1 MQFLQ
6 KVAESLPIEKLPDWS
21 DILVIFPNR
30 RSIVFFK
37 KILKER
43 FPGQTIILPKIVELN
58 DWIIDLTGME
68 KTDKAEAELFLY
80 QAFIESDVPEDLKN
94 FDRFLSRAP
103 KIINDFNEIDK
114 QCHDVEKV
122 FSEYA
127 KYREIDLKFSTH
139 QQSEY
144 EWHYLQLLQTIPSI
158 YSKWLDLLVSHNKT
172 YEGFAYKYVAQH
184 LTEIAPRFSKIIIA
198 GFNALSISEQIIFKH
213 LEENFDT
220 QIFWDVDAYYFED
233 TYHEAGYF
241 LRKNDQLFKNKPSL
255 QLQKNFEKSK
265 NFYIYPLSGVYEQL
279 SALKHNIATHTHENT
294 LIIFAD
300 ESMILPFLNFV
311 RQNDPDFNI
320 THGLP
325 LNQGDIFF
333 LYQQCLE
340 FIKLIHQNG
349 HLIYLPVVKNYIH
362 NPFIQWL
369 NPGLAERITENFK
382 QNQNLLIP
390 KTEFLNFF
398 SDQSFANLL
407 TNENLPWNDL
417 FSILHRWESVMHEL
431 YNKQDDL
438 AGENTF
444 KINEWN
450 LLHEILQK
458 IYQISRQWPGL
469 FSIKHLERY
478 FNHYVVAEF
487 LPLTGEPLTG
497 MQIMGILESRNL
509 AFDNVHIVGCN
520 DEFLP
525 GKQHLS
531 TTLISEIRKRFS
543 LPSLFES
550 QAVMAYHFYRII
562 QHAQSI
568 YLYYNDTTENINSSG
583 PSRYLMQ
590 LEYEL
595 CRQNPHIQFQK
606 VNYHLP
612 APTFFSQ
619 QKEIKNS
626 PQAIQQIKSWMQT
639 KVSPSALISFLKCP
653 LDFYYKYVLDMKDSK
668 DETVFAP
675 NIWGTIVHQIMEKLY
690 TPFHTKKILPKNLSQ
705 FITAEYIDKTIDE
718 IFQKNG
724 FNTRIGYFAVMK
736 HALSIQIKKIVE
748 IDEERINRS
757 PENIVYIG
765 SEYRIITNLNFGTY
779 SIKTFCIADRIEKT
793 GNTYHI
799 IDYKTSTTI
808 KNKVDFDKIE
818 NSEHAFQLL
827 FYAKAFAT
835 QNKLKENE
843 SIILNIYSLQKNV
856 QQTIIE
862 VNDETMNYFET
873 KVSEIFSSLLDP
885 SYVFRHQPKAPNCNF
900 CNN

>member
-1 MQFLQ
+1 M
-6 KVAESLPIEKLPDWS
+6 SYTI
-21 DILVIFPNR
+21 NR
-30 RSIVFFK
+30 
-37 KILKER
+37 
-43 FPGQTIILPKIVELN
+43 TI
-58 DWIIDLTGME
+58 
-68 KTDKAEAELFLY
+68 
-80 QAFIESDVPEDLKN
+80 
-94 FDRFLSRAP
+94 
-103 KIINDFNEIDK
+103 
-114 QCHDVEKV
+114 
-122 FSEYA
+122 
-127 KYREIDLKFSTH
+127 
-139 QQSEY
+139 
-144 EWHYLQLLQTIPSI
+144 
-158 YSKWLDLLVSHNKT
+158 
-172 YEGFAYKYVAQH
+172 
-184 LTEIAPRFSKIIIA
+184 
-198 GFNALSISEQIIFKH
+198 
-213 LEENFDT
+213 
-220 QIFWDVDAYYFED
+220 
-233 TYHEAGYF
+233 
-241 LRKNDQLFKNKPSL
+241 
-255 QLQKNFEKSK
+255 
-265 NFYIYPLSGVYEQL
+265 
-279 SALKHNIATHTHENT
+279 
-294 LIIFAD
+294 
-300 ESMILPFLNFV
+300 
-311 RQNDPDFNI
+311 
-320 THGLP
+320 
-325 LNQGDIFF
+325 
-333 LYQQCLE
+333 
-340 FIKLIHQNG
+340 
-349 HLIYLPVVKNYIH
+349 
-362 NPFIQWL
+362 
-369 NPGLAERITENFK
+369 
-382 QNQNLLIP
+382 
-390 KTEFLNFF
+390 
-398 SDQSFANLL
+398 
-407 TNENLPWNDL
+407 
-417 FSILHRWESVMHEL
+417 
-431 YNKQDDL
+431 L

-450 LLHEILQK
+450 LLHDILQK

-562 QHAQSI
+562 QHAQNI

-690 TPFHTKKILPKNLSQ
+690 SPFHTKNILPKNLSQ
-705 FITAEYIDKTIDE
+705 IITAENIDKTIDE

-748 IDEERINRS
+748 IDEERIHRS
-757 PENIVYIG
+757 PEDIFYIGSEYRIITNLNFQKEIKNSPQAIQQIKSWMQTKVSPSALISFLKCPLDFYYKYVLDMKDSKDETVFAPNIWGTIVHQIMEKLYSPFHTKNILPKNLSQIITAENIDKTIDEIFQKNGFNTRIGYFAVMKHALSIQIKKIVEIDEERIHRSPEDIFYIG

-808 KNKVDFDKIE
+808 KNKIDFDKIE

-843 SIILNIYSLQKNV
+843 SIVLYIYSLQKNV
-856 QQTIIE
+856 EQTVIG

-885 SYVFRHQPKAPNCNF
+885 SYVFRHQPKARNCSF
-900 CNN
+900 CKN